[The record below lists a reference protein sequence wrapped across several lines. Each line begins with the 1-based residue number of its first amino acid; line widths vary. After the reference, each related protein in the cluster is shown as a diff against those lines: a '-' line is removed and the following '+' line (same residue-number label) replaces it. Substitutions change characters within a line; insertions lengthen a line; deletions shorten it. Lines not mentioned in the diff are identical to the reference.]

1 MNLRHLTAILS
12 RKCKKESKDIAKD
25 KYLKVF
31 HKKASNLCK
40 HGKQMLY
47 ASMENRCYM
56 MMTMTMMTMI
66 YGYDDEYDD
75 LRCD

>member
-12 RKCKKESKDIAKD
+12 RKYKKESKDIAKD

-47 ASMENRCYM
+47 GSMENRCYM
-56 MMTMTMMTMI
+56 QAWKTDAICKHGKQM
-66 YGYDDEYDD
+66 
-75 LRCD
+75 L